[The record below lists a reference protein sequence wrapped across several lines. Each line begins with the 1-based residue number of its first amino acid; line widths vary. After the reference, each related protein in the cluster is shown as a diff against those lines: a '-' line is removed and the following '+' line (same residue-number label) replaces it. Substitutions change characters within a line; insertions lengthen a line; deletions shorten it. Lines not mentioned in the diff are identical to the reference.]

1 MNIIIFGFISL
12 LIISGCSS
20 DDDVSRTTDDAFLS
34 GALTSATNKQL
45 EGRWAIFQIEFES
58 KITDVRVFPECG
70 RVFDFQAEAYREYTF
85 DNFECTPQIN
95 MLSWTLSNGII
106 TATNGTAID
115 RWVTELT
122 ANRLVFK
129 FQFDVDSDGE
139 LELFKAICNR
149 YEPPVEIDIYSGTFI
164 GINNND
170 KIALKWDAYRGYNQ
184 FEKYEIY
191 RLDVNCNVNSAK
203 LIATITDIN
212 QSSLLMQNPNG
223 QRNMLPVQNLHKRR
237 PFKAVP

>member
-20 DDDVSRTTDDAFLS
+20 DDDVSRKTDDAFLS

-58 KITDVRVFPECG
+58 KITDVPESFPNVEG
-70 RVFDFQAEAYREYTF
+70 IFDFQAEAYREYTF

-164 GINNND
+164 GIN
-170 KIALKWDAYRGYNQ
+170 R
-184 FEKYEIY
+184 
-191 RLDVNCNVNSAK
+191 
-203 LIATITDIN
+203 
-212 QSSLLMQNPNG
+212 
-223 QRNMLPVQNLHKRR
+223 
-237 PFKAVP
+237 